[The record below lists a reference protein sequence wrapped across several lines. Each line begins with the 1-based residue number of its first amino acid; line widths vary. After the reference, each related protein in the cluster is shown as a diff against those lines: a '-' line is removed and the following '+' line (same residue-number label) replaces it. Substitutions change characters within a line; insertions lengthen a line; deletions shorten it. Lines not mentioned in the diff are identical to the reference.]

1 MFYMFFAEGF
11 EEVEA
16 IAALDVI
23 RRAEIE
29 IESVGIGSKQI
40 TGSHGITVICDKSED
55 DISLSDK
62 LDGVI
67 LPGGMPGTT
76 NLQNNKT
83 VNMFIDYCTEN
94 NLYLCAICAAP
105 MILGQKGLLN
115 KKNAT
120 CFPGFENFLS
130 GAILSDEYVC
140 TDGKI
145 ITARGMGSAVNFGL
159 AIAAAVKGEK
169 VSAELKET
177 LQCS

>member
-1 MFYMFFAEGF
+1 MFYMFFADGF

-23 RRAEIE
+23 RRSGIE
-29 IESVGIGSKQI
+29 IESVGIDSKQI

-55 DISLSDK
+55 DISVSDK
-62 LDGVI
+62 LDGII

-76 NLQNNKT
+76 NLQNSKT

-105 MILGQKGLLN
+105 LILGQKGLLN
-115 KKNAT
+115 NKTAT
-120 CFPGFENFLS
+120 CFPGFEDFLS

-159 AIAAAVKGEK
+159 AIVAAVKGK
-169 VSAELKET
+169 KASDELKES